1 MDMILISV
9 DSMKEIHVEFKQ
21 MSCKM
26 EIIVATSY
34 APTSRKGTT
43 YQDELL
49 TLQQMNLTLA
59 IFNCLGNKINVQ
71 LQIIDDGQMK
81 QLF

>member
-34 APTSRKGTT
+34 APTSGKGTT
-43 YQDELL
+43 HQDELL
-49 TLQQMNLTLA
+49 VLQQMNLTSA
-59 IFNCLGNKINVQ
+59 IFNSLRNMIHTQSHIIN
-71 LQIIDDGQMK
+71 DG
-81 QLF
+81 

>member
-34 APTSRKGTT
+34 APTSGKGTT
-43 YQDELL
+43 HQDELL